1 VLVFN
6 ISEVKVNKI
15 ECREDSN
22 NCGRRVSGFIFLI
35 FAPDVDHLVW
45 CEPDVKMS
53 KLDNDGKAMISMYL
67 SILITEINIYS
78 GRN

>member
-1 VLVFN
+1 
-6 ISEVKVNKI
+6 
-15 ECREDSN
+15 
-22 NCGRRVSGFIFLI
+22 
-35 FAPDVDHLVW
+35 
-45 CEPDVKMS
+45 VKMS

>member
-1 VLVFN
+1 LNAEKTAIIVEGKYL
-6 ISEVKVNKI
+6 
-15 ECREDSN
+15 DLL
-22 NCGRRVSGFIFLI
+22 IFFI

-45 CEPDVKMS
+45 CELDVKMS

-67 SILITEINIYS
+67 SILIMEINIYC

>member
-1 VLVFN
+1 ML
-6 ISEVKVNKI
+6 
-15 ECREDSN
+15 
-22 NCGRRVSGFIFLI
+22 RRQQQLLKASIWIDFLI

-67 SILITEINIYS
+67 SILIAEINIYS